1 MIQAT
6 VNGKQFVVEGSK
18 VNGEALALDLQQ
30 INERDTHILLNN
42 KSYNTTLV
50 SYNADDKKAIVRVNG
65 NDYEIAIKDAT
76 DLLLEKLGLGS
87 AAAKKINNLKAPMP
101 GLIVNIAATEGQ
113 QLKKGDTILV
123 LEAMKMENVIKAPA
137 DVVVKKIKVS
147 LKQAVEKGEVMVEF
161 GD

>member
-30 INERDTHILLNN
+30 INERDAHILLNN